1 VTHSL
6 HSWASS
12 YTCIT
17 IWFDSNWIYALQWL
31 HLYWTALNLAPC
43 RKMVVQSE
51 CHILFI
57 LSIFITGR
65 KNQSLFNQQLQF
77 IYWHAC
83 YLQIGLFIIMDKD
96 KVYSTTLDHGH
107 WIATIIFVRWDEAFA
122 DIRHACYSFF
132 CAIPFPKTK
141 TFYSHFYLLCCPF
154 QPYTGCIKKY
164 WTDLKLLSIQVSFPT
179 N

>member
-1 VTHSL
+1 
-6 HSWASS
+6 
-12 YTCIT
+12 
-17 IWFDSNWIYALQWL
+17 
-31 HLYWTALNLAPC
+31 
-43 RKMVVQSE
+43 MVVQSE

-107 WIATIIFVRWDEAFA
+107 
-122 DIRHACYSFF
+122 
-132 CAIPFPKTK
+132 
-141 TFYSHFYLLCCPF
+141 
-154 QPYTGCIKKY
+154 
-164 WTDLKLLSIQVSFPT
+164 
-179 N
+179 